1 MLLEQFLK
9 KKITKE
15 RGKWPR
21 VTNDMNA
28 LDLRRNKSK
37 SDVGNQ
43 TEREKGVEYAN
54 SCTEKTTIST
64 GCLEMKT

>member
-28 LDLRRNKSK
+28 LDLRRNKNK

-54 SCTEKTTIST
+54 SCTEKTQ
-64 GCLEMKT
+64 LFPQAAWK